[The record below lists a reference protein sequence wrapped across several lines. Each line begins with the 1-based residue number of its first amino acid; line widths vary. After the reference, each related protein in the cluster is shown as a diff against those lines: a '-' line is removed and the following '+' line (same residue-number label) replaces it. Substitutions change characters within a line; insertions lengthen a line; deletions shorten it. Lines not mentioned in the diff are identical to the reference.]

1 MNKLLI
7 TGASGFLGWHLCQLA
22 QTQWQVY
29 GLTHSKTI
37 TIPNIN
43 LFQTD
48 LTDIKAL
55 KTLFQDLKPD
65 AVIHTAAQSQP
76 NFCQQ
81 YPDISYQI
89 NVIASLEI
97 AKLCAEF
104 NIPCVFT
111 STDLVFNGLNPPYTE
126 TDSVSPISYYGEQKV
141 LAEQGMLERY
151 PRTAICRMPLMFGDV
166 PNHATSFIQ
175 PFIKTLKEGKVLNLF
190 VDEFRTPVGG
200 SSAAKGLLLAL
211 ETTSGILHLGGKE
224 RISRYD
230 FGLLMADILDL
241 PKHLIQPGY
250 QADIKMFAPRP
261 PDVSL
266 DSSKAFNL
274 GYQPL
279 SIREALSR
287 LL

>member
-43 LFQTD
+43 LLKTD
-48 LTDIKAL
+48 LTDIQAL
-55 KTLFQDLKPD
+55 KTLFQDIKPD

-89 NVIASLEI
+89 NVIASLAI
-97 AKLCAEF
+97 ANLCAEF

-190 VDEFRTPVGG
+190 VDEFRTAVGG
-200 SSAAKGLLLAL
+200 SSAAQGLLLAL
-211 ETTSGILHLGGKE
+211 ETTSGILHLGG
-224 RISRYD
+224 
-230 FGLLMADILDL
+230 
-241 PKHLIQPGY
+241 
-250 QADIKMFAPRP
+250 
-261 PDVSL
+261 
-266 DSSKAFNL
+266 
-274 GYQPL
+274 
-279 SIREALSR
+279 
-287 LL
+287 